1 MSPREWRHRIEDILE
16 AIEKIGRY
24 TEGMDYSSFEGDS
37 KTIDAVVR
45 NFTVIGEAARSV
57 HHQIRQKHPDVP
69 WEEMRGMRNL
79 VIHEYAEV
87 SPRIV
92 WDTLRSDL
100 PPLIPLL
107 RAVLGER

>member
-1 MSPREWRHRIEDILE
+1 MPREWRYRIEDILE
-16 AIEKIGRY
+16 AVEKIGRY
-24 TEGMDYSSFEGDS
+24 TEGMDFASFQGDS

-45 NFTVIGEAARSV
+45 NFTVIGEAARNV
-57 HHQIRQKHPDVP
+57 PHRIREKYPDVP

-87 SPRIV
+87 SARIV
-92 WDTLRSDL
+92 WDTIRSDL

-107 RAVLGER
+107 RTVLSET

>member
-1 MSPREWRHRIEDILE
+1 MSPREWRHRIEDLLE

-24 TEGMDYSSFEGDS
+24 SEGMDFASFQADP
-37 KTIDAVVR
+37 KTIDGVLW

-57 HHQIRQKHPDVP
+57 PHRIREKYPEVP
-69 WEEMRGMRNL
+69 WVEMRGMRNF

-87 SPRIV
+87 SPHIV
-92 WDTLRSDL
+92 WDTIRSDL

-107 RAVLGER
+107 RAVLIEK

>member
-1 MSPREWRHRIEDILE
+1 VSPREWRHRIEDILD

-24 TEGMDYSSFEGDS
+24 TEGMDFGSFEGDS

-45 NFTVIGEAARSV
+45 NFTVIGEAARTV
-57 HHQIRQKHPDVP
+57 PHRIRERHAEIP

-79 VIHEYAEV
+79 IIHDYAEV

-107 RAVLGER
+107 RGVLSGG